1 MMTSQQTCPFLLDL
15 GSPEATLDRVGGKG
29 ASLARMVAA
38 GLPVP
43 PGFHITTD
51 AYDRFVA
58 ENHLGDGIL
67 SAVAQAQADAPATL
81 ERASEQIQSV
91 IAQGT
96 IPGDIAE
103 MIRQRYANLGA
114 DAPVAVRSSATAEDF
129 WCCQLIH
136 LRLCSTNVCPA
147 QRTMSAISTRGR
159 LFNCA
164 CVLPLKRM

>member
-1 MMTSQQTCPFLLDL
+1 MMTSEQTCPLLLDL
-15 GSPEATLDRVGGKG
+15 GSPEATLNRVGGKG
-29 ASLARMVAA
+29 ASLARLMAA

-67 SAVAQAQADAPATL
+67 SAVAQAQADAPTTL

-103 MIRQRYANLGA
+103 MIRQRYANLGT
-114 DAPVAVRSSATAEDF
+114 DAPVAVRSSATAEDLPGMSF
-129 WCCQLIH
+129 AGQLETY
-136 LRLCSTNVCPA
+136 LNV
-147 QRTMSAISTRGR
+147 RGGDE
-159 LFNCA
+159 
-164 CVLPLKRM
+164 